1 MKKHFVTGLATLLP
15 LLLTTIIVL
24 WVVGFLTKPFMG
36 LVEPLLQHFDLDKPI
51 GFLNAREVLLYTSRF
66 FVLIFLFVVT
76 LLIGLLMEWYVLHR
90 LIALGDWIIHRIPF
104 VGKVY
109 KSSQEVI
116 TRVLNKEATNFK
128 KVVLVPFPH
137 QKSKALAFITNDAAI
152 KEGTVTV
159 FLPGVPNPLMGFL
172 LSFPQAQVI
181 ETDIAVDEALRF
193 MVSCGALAPDSTPII
208 RPT

>member
-66 FVLIFLFVVT
+66 LVLIFLFVVT
-76 LLIGLLMEWYVLHR
+76 LLIGLLIEWYVLHR
-90 LIALGDWIIHRIPF
+90 MIALGDWIIHRIPF

-137 QKSKALAFITNDAAI
+137 QNSKALAFITNDAAI
-152 KEGTVTV
+152 KEGTATV
-159 FLPGVPNPLMGFL
+159 FLPGAPNPLMGFL
-172 LSFPQAQVI
+172 LSFPQTQVI

-193 MVSCGALAPDSTPII
+193 MVSCGALAPDSTTII